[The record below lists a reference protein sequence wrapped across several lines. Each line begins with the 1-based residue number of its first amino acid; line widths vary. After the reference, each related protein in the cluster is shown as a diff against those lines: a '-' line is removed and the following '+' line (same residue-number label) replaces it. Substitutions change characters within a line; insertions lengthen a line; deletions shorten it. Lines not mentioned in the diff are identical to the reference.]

1 MSTFINGQI
10 CYFKKSKKTFWRTLV
25 QGGGEVNLKA
35 YRFVQ
40 GGGGPK
46 SGKSERTYFMD
57 ALICQCCLVEQ
68 SFPLIVLIVSGS

>member
-1 MSTFINGQI
+1 MVKFAISRNLRKHFGVRLYRGEGRST
-10 CYFKKSKKTFWRTLV
+10 SKRT
-25 QGGGEVNLKA
+25 GSYRGE
-35 YRFVQ
+35 
-40 GGGGPK
+40 GGPK